1 MKLKNLHLKN
11 FRCYSDLQI
20 DFDKKITVLVGLN
33 GRGKSAILDGI
44 ELALSALDE
53 EPLGISSRDV
63 RMEPLRENKKIVG
76 MEQRLPVELEAN
88 LEKLA
93 VYRRLE
99 ERHGETFDTV
109 TGRNMQDGP
118 VNVFAYYDTSRI
130 MEEAHFFSK
139 SFAEIKEAFPVIK
152 NAVNRGLRRYKAK
165 FDYNKQLD
173 KFVFIDDVD
182 GELLAEGA
190 SDGARC
196 AMGVVADLAW
206 HMALA
211 NPELG
216 AKAAEVTPG
225 IVLIDEVDL
234 LLHPSW
240 QQTVLTDLTRIF
252 PKVQFVVTTHSPQ
265 VLSTVKPEQI
275 RILDD
280 KTGMVVIPDFSLGAE
295 SKQLLEDI
303 QHVSPRPAHVPIVRN
318 LNRYLKLVAEDK
330 FDTPEALLLRKTL
343 DSWCG
348 GNDPVLLRADMDIR
362 LRKMRRQK

>member
-1 MKLKNLHLKN
+1 MELKSLHLHN
-11 FRCYSDLQI
+11 FRCYSDLEI
-20 DFDKKITVLVGLN
+20 TFDKKITVLVGLN

-44 ELALSALDE
+44 ELALSALDG

-76 MEQRLPVELEAN
+76 MEQRLPVEIEAD
-88 LEKLA
+88 LGKLKL
-93 VYRRLE
+93 YRRLE

-109 TGRNMQDGP
+109 TGKNMETGP
-118 VNVFAYYDTSRI
+118 VHIFVYYDIGRI
-130 MEEAHFFSK
+130 EEEAHFFSK
-139 SFAEIKEAFPVIK
+139 SYAEIKDAFPVIK
-152 NAVNRGLRRYKAK
+152 NAVNRGLHRYNIK
-165 FDYNKQLD
+165 FDYNKKLD
-173 KFVFIDDVD
+173 KFVFIDNVD

-196 AMGVVADLAW
+196 AMGMVADLAW
-206 HMALA
+206 QIAMT
-211 NPELG
+211 NPDLG

-240 QQTVLTDLTRIF
+240 QQTVLTDLMRTF
-252 PKVQFVVTTHSPQ
+252 PKIQFVVTTHSPQ
-265 VLSTVKPEQI
+265 VLSTVKAKQI

-280 KTGMVVIPDFSLGAE
+280 KNNMVVIPNFALGAE

-303 QHVSPRPAHVPIVRN
+303 QHVSTRPTHIPIVRS

-330 FDTPEALLLRKTL
+330 FDTPEALVLRKTL
-343 DSWCG
+343 DNWCG